1 MPAHRRHAAR
11 TRRVSAAGLAPTSGE
26 IVTQIQLGGSRPD
39 SVVRVRYAQPASP
52 VSGGDVRAP
61 LRHMGMGSAL
71 ILEVARG
78 GLAVPCSA
86 VMVLMAKA
94 RFAREVNSQMKMR
107 DLLTIPRVIPR
118 LRARDKP
125 RCSSK
130 ACSARCGRCRGI
142 SGSHC
147 PLTAG
152 VCRTASHR
160 LGGRRIPRPHFCTGT
175 WRSDR
180 DLRKVGACARLRG
193 VRWL

>member
-1 MPAHRRHAAR
+1 MITKAYRLQIR
-11 TRRVSAAGLAPTSGE
+11 AGLLHMAGSPDGFAPAGLYNLRPGFGPGRFPSGKRKLPGR
-26 IVTQIQLGGSRPD
+26 TDACRGSTAVDPRGQFSD
-39 SVVRVRYAQPASP
+39 EDARLAQ
-52 VSGGDVRAP
+52 
-61 LRHMGMGSAL
+61 HSAGNPTP
-71 ILEVARG
+71 ESTRQA
-78 GLAVPCSA
+78 
-86 VMVLMAKA
+86 
-94 RFAREVNSQMKMR
+94 
-107 DLLTIPRVIPR
+107 
-118 LRARDKP
+118 

-152 VCRTASHR
+152 VCRTASYR